1 MLALSVSK
9 IKKGRGG
16 GGEGA
21 EKYENRIIDLK
32 FEIAAK
38 DTFPQM
44 STLNW
49 QEHLIW
55 MKATY
60 TINSESN

>member
-9 IKKGRGG
+9 IKRGG
-16 GGEGA
+16 GGGGA